1 MFVSSKDR
9 NRIRKKEDRLILWS
23 KIIIPLLAII
33 VPIVTILVKLY
44 YTSNNFYSKMKEY
57 NKAID
62 LCTAEIKVQQ
72 NYYISYDLER
82 LYYEKAFNLAQ
93 LGKLTEARE
102 YFGFAESL
110 EKMGGNNFVVGVIQK
125 DIEHFNLKF

>member
-1 MFVSSKDR
+1 
-9 NRIRKKEDRLILWS
+9 
-23 KIIIPLLAII
+23 
-33 VPIVTILVKLY
+33 
-44 YTSNNFYSKMKEY
+44 MKEY

-102 YFGFAESL
+102 YYGFAESL